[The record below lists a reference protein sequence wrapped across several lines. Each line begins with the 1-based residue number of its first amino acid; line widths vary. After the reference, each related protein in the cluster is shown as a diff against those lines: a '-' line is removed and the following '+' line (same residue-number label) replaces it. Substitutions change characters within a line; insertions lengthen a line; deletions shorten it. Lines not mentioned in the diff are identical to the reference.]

1 MADKRKLFIDLGH
14 SPTIAGATGI
24 KTEVNWVREIWAQLK
39 GLIDTNYWDL
49 IQVQDEFPGIKNGND
64 NLIKRIQNINA
75 IGKPT
80 DFLLSLHANAVDSDP
95 TARGVETFYVA
106 GPISTE
112 QEAIKLSASY
122 NRFTAVPIRG
132 GDGAKEDTES
142 NRPRLGILRDTKPLA
157 LLIECGFVTNKEDM
171 AVPPLSAAQGIADF
185 LNKLN
190 PNYKPMPIMDEKDLA
205 LVTRAHALGIIKG
218 LDNLEGATNKRET
231 VLMIMRVLEKIEA
244 KLNIK
249 L

>member
-24 KTEVNWVREIWAQLK
+24 KTEVNWVREIWGQLK
-39 GLIDTNYWDL
+39 NLIDLNYWDVVL
-49 IQVQDEFPGIKNGND
+49 VQDEFPGIKNGND
-64 NLIKRIQNINA
+64 NLIKRIQQINA
-75 IGKPT
+75 IGKST
-80 DFLLSLHANAVDSDP
+80 DFLLSIHANAVDTDP

-106 GPISTE
+106 GAVSPE
-112 QEAIKLSASY
+112 QEAIKLSKSY
-122 NRFTAVPIRG
+122 NRFTGVPIRG

-157 LLIECGFVTNKEDM
+157 LLIECGFVTNKDDM
-171 AVPPLSAAQGIADF
+171 AVPPLAAAQGIAQF
-185 LNKLN
+185 LNELN
-190 PNYKPMPIMDEKDLA
+190 PNYVAQPVMDEKDTA
-205 LVTRAHALGIIKG
+205 LVNRAKDLGIIKTT
-218 LDNLEGATNKRET
+218 DNLEVVLRKREAI
-231 VLMIMRVLEKIEA
+231 LMIMRTIEKIEL